1 MKEIAVLGSTGSIGT
16 QTMDVIRLHS
26 DLFHASVI
34 AAHKSIDKLREQAAE
49 FHPHAIVITDEE
61 AGKKFL
67 ETYDGDADVM
77 IGEAALS
84 EVVKRDDVDLVLVAV
99 VGITGLLPTLEA
111 IRAGKEL
118 ALANKETLVAGGALV
133 LEEAKKHHTLIRPV
147 DSEHSAIFQ
156 SMIGQDQKGIHK
168 ILLTASGGP
177 FRGRTKEELAQVTV
191 ADAMKHPTWNMG
203 MKVTLD
209 SATMFNKGLEVIE
222 AHWLFGVDYQDI
234 EVIVQPQSLIH
245 SMVEYVDGT
254 IMAQIGLPDM
264 RLPIQFALTY
274 PDRLPSP
281 SHAFV
286 DWSEIAQILIAK
298 PDMKVFRSL
307 KLAYEAGEMGG
318 DGGVAF
324 NASNEEAIRAFIA
337 GKISFLSIFDV
348 VEDTLSHWSAEPVVS
363 YESVLASD
371 RKARAL
377 ADAFISRKCLCFY
390 RYWLRSLSLLSLSSS
405 MRADTSSWRSGRG

>member
-49 FHPHAIVITDEE
+49 FNPHAIVITDEE

-84 EVVKRDDVDLVLVAV
+84 EVVKREDVDLVLVAV

-133 LEEAKKHHTLIRPV
+133 LEAAKKHHTLIRPV

-307 KLAYEAGEMGG
+307 KLAYEAGKMGG

-363 YESVLASD
+363 YESVLSSD

-377 ADAFISRKCLCFY
+377 ADAFISRKCL
-390 RYWLRSLSLLSLSSS
+390 
-405 MRADTSSWRSGRG
+405 

>member
-1 MKEIAVLGSTGSIGT
+1 MKEIAILGSTGSIGT

-34 AAHKSIDKLREQAAE
+34 AAHKSIDTLRKQAEE

-61 AGKKFL
+61 AGRKFR
-67 ETYDGDADVM
+67 ESYTGDAEVL
-77 IGEAALS
+77 IGEKALT
-84 EVVKRDDVDLVLVAV
+84 ECVKRDDVDLVLVSV
-99 VGITGLLPTLEA
+99 VGITGLAPTLEA

-133 LEEAKKHHTLIRPV
+133 LEEARKHHTLIRPV

-156 SMIGQDQKGIHK
+156 SMLGQDKKGIHK

-177 FRGRTKEELAQVTV
+177 FHGKTREELAHVTV
-191 ADAMKHPTWNMG
+191 EDAMKHPTWNMG

-222 AHWLFGVDYQDI
+222 AHWLFGVDYDDI

-245 SMVEYVDGT
+245 SMVEYNDGS
-254 IMAQIGLPDM
+254 IIAQIGNPDM

-281 SHAFV
+281 SHEFV
-286 DWSEIAQILIAK
+286 DWSQILSIQVEK

-307 KLAYEAGEMGG
+307 HLAFEAGKAGG
-318 DGGVAF
+318 DTTTAF
-324 NASNEEAIRAFIA
+324 NAANEEAIRAFIA
-337 GKISFLSIFDV
+337 GKLSFLSIFDV
-348 VEDTLSHWSAEPVVS
+348 VEDTLSQWQTKPISS
-363 YESVLASD
+363 YEDVLVAD
-371 RKARAL
+371 KKAREL
-377 ADAFISRKCLCFY
+377 ADRCIGKVL
-390 RYWLRSLSLLSLSSS
+390 
-405 MRADTSSWRSGRG
+405 

>member
-1 MKEIAVLGSTGSIGT
+1 MKEIAILGSTGSIGT

-34 AAHKSIDKLREQAAE
+34 AAHKSIDTLRKQAEE

-61 AGKKFL
+61 AGRKFR
-67 ETYDGDADVM
+67 ESYTGDAEVL
-77 IGEAALS
+77 IGEKALT
-84 EVVKRDDVDLVLVAV
+84 ECVKRDDVDLVLVSV
-99 VGITGLLPTLEA
+99 VGITGLAPTLEA

-133 LEEAKKHHTLIRPV
+133 LEEARKHHTLIRPV

-156 SMIGQDQKGIHK
+156 SMLGQDKKGIHK

-177 FRGRTKEELAQVTV
+177 FRGKTREELAHVTV
-191 ADAMKHPTWNMG
+191 EDAMKHPTWNMG

-222 AHWLFGVDYQDI
+222 AHWLFGVDYDDI

-245 SMVEYVDGT
+245 SMVEYNDGS
-254 IMAQIGLPDM
+254 IIAQIGNPDM

-281 SHAFV
+281 SHEFV
-286 DWSEIAQILIAK
+286 DWSQILSIQVEK

-307 KLAYEAGEMGG
+307 HLAFEAGKAGG
-318 DGGVAF
+318 DTTTAF
-324 NASNEEAIRAFIA
+324 NAANEEAIRAFIA
-337 GKISFLSIFDV
+337 GKLSFLSIFDV
-348 VEDTLSHWSAEPVVS
+348 VEDTLSQWQTKPISS
-363 YESVLASD
+363 YEDVLVAD
-371 RKARAL
+371 KKAREL
-377 ADAFISRKCLCFY
+377 ADRCIGKVL
-390 RYWLRSLSLLSLSSS
+390 
-405 MRADTSSWRSGRG
+405 